1 MDTMDTSVM
10 DQQEDMEHSVH
21 TEQAADLVGDSEDH
35 AAEETVPEAAADS
48 VDQAAEDAAG
58 REQPPA
64 LDLVVQP
71 DDRPYQQRVRKVPS
85 TCA

>member
-1 MDTMDTSVM
+1 M

-21 TEQAADLVGDSEDH
+21 TEQAADLGGDSEDH

-85 TCA
+85 ACA